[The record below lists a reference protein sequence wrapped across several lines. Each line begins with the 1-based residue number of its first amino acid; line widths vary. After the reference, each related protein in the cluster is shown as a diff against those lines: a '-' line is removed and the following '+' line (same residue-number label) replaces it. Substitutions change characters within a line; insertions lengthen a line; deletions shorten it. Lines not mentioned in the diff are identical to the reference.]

1 MNRTRNRKYF
11 PVGLFIVV
19 FVAALALC
27 IPVSAASP
35 GNSDQI
41 PGLTEAPI
49 HNVTNASLTNTT
61 IHSQYPVTP
70 APIKIGVEYE
80 ETIPGVKGEMGVSP
94 RTIGFSLSPIALIVV
109 LAAVVVVVAGISW
122 FVWQKRTKKDK

>member
-1 MNRTRNRKYF
+1 MSIF
-11 PVGLFIVV
+11 VV
-19 FVAALALC
+19 VLVTALASC

-35 GNSDQI
+35 ANNDQI
-41 PGLTEAPI
+41 PGLTEAPV
-49 HNVTNASLTNTT
+49 HNVTNASFTNTT
-61 IHSQYPVTP
+61 ILSQYPVTP
-70 APIKIGVEYE
+70 APVKIGVEYE

-94 RTIGFSLSPIALIVV
+94 RTIGFSLSPVALIVV